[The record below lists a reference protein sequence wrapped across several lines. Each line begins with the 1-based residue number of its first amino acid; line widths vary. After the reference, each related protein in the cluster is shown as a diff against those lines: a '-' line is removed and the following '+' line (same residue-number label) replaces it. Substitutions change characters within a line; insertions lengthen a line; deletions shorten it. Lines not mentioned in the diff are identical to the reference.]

1 MCLFSRAID
10 GAGSTHGSGAQS
22 IGGASSQI
30 GYPGSCAGSSSSKA
44 ASTRNGRFAQ
54 RNANRRVPGA
64 ESSTIVEQTAGKL
77 RKTLFA
83 ASSGMTRGGQ
93 ICIVG
98 PPIPASTRTDVT
110 VGAASRGVISIA
122 VMGLAKPRKTFAR
135 VHEARSAKGSV
146 HPRAATMALVTGPLQ
161 SRFS

>member
-1 MCLFSRAID
+1 MVKYSHPPHRNPLSREHSFKWAAGAIHAV
-10 GAGSTHGSGAQS
+10 GPPTVLLKTVNSRQS
-22 IGGASSQI
+22 RVG
-30 GYPGSCAGSSSSKA
+30 
-44 ASTRNGRFAQ
+44 Q
-54 RNANRRVPGA
+54 RDANRRVAGA

-83 ASSGMTRGGQ
+83 ANSGMTRGGQ

-135 VHEARSAKGSV
+135 VHEARSGKGSV

>member
-22 IGGASSQI
+22 IGGESSQLRLPRVLLI
-30 GYPGSCAGSSSSKA
+30 EGGE
-44 ASTRNGRFAQ
+44 STRNGRFAQ
-54 RNANRRVPGA
+54 RNANRRLPGA

-83 ASSGMTRGGQ
+83 ANSGMTRGGQ

-135 VHEARSAKGSV
+135 VHEARSGKGSV